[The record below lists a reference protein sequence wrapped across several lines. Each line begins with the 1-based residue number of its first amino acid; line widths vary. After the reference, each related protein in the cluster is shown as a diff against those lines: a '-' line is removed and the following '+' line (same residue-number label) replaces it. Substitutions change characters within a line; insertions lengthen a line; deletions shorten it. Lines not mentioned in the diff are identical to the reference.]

1 MSKFHN
7 APLCIFLCKKHHLIQ
22 RVMRNVISSKLF
34 NKTKIYIF
42 VDKAKQNSPDI
53 YQNNLLIKKIQNYSK
68 YKNIKIYFR
77 KKNFGLAKNIIS
89 GVSQVILKYK
99 KVIVLEDDLLI
110 SKDFFIYMNQSL
122 IKYEKNN
129 KVLSI
134 SGFNHSRYS
143 NFLKSNYK
151 YDNFFHL
158 RPCSW
163 GWATWNDR
171 WELYN
176 KKISLENIKKNEFE
190 IKKKLGFDVYKS
202 LIDLNQKKHSIWA
215 ANWCYTA
222 LKNNKY
228 TSYPKLSKISNIG
241 FDGSGQGGY
250 SKSFENKFSS
260 IKKKFLLLNNV
271 YQNNYN
277 SKIFLDY
284 FVGNI
289 YLNILKS
296 IIPHKL
302 KQIIKYQYYLLKNVT
317 KNG

>member
-1 MSKFHN
+1 MSKSQN
-7 APLCIFLCKKHHLIQ
+7 APLCIFVWKKHHLIQ
-22 RVMRNVISSKLF
+22 KVMRNVISSKFF

-42 VDKAKQNSPDI
+42 VDKAKQNSPHV
-53 YQNNLLIKKIQNYSK
+53 YENNLLIKKIKNYRK

-89 GVSQVILKYK
+89 GVNQVISKYK

-122 IKYEKNN
+122 NNYQKYN

-143 NFLKSNYK
+143 NFLNTNYK

-171 WELYN
+171 WKLYN
-176 KKISLENIKKNEFE
+176 KKISLKNIKKNEFE

-202 LIDLNQKKHSIWA
+202 LIDINQKKQSLWA

-222 LKNNKY
+222 LKNDKY

-250 SKSFENKFSS
+250 SRSFKNKFSN
-260 IKKKFLLLNNV
+260 IKKKFFLLNKV
-271 YQNNYN
+271 YQNNYD

-296 IIPHKL
+296 IIPNKL
-302 KQIIKYQYYLLKNVT
+302 KKIIKYQYHLLKNVT
-317 KNG
+317 KHG